1 MDRVGHRDQVRAAAA
16 VAAVIKHRKHRRD
29 NAVANAQAVSAAL
42 RPPGLSEADFER
54 ALAAFASVVGH
65 DAVISGGD
73 AAEPYR
79 DPFAPF
85 PPGDPRAHEAS
96 AIVMVADVEQL
107 RAVLSVANRYRVP
120 LWSVS
125 TGRNLAYGGAAPR
138 LKGCVVLDLQRMN
151 RILEIDTTLGYAL
164 VEPGV
169 SYYDLYRVLK
179 AQGGTLW
186 LDPPAAGWGS
196 LIGNTLER
204 GFGTTPYGDHA
215 GAQCGMEVMLA
226 NGEIVRTGMGAMS
239 GSREWQVFK
248 PGFGPS
254 YDAMFM
260 QSNFGIVTKL
270 GVWLMPKPEGYLL
283 CRYMFRHDADLERI
297 VETLRP
303 LKLDDTI
310 QSNAVLE
317 SAVRWAAGISIRKR
331 WYEGSGVMPDAVIDT
346 MARTLGI
353 GRWNLRFCLY
363 GPEPLVKARRDVIH
377 RRFASIA
384 DADLIESTYTDAAV
398 EPEGGGNR
406 SQVGIPNLDAFN
418 LLNWCGGSGAHIDFS
433 PVCPPLGRAAARQY
447 RMVRERAA
455 QYGFDYYGGFTAGQR
470 SMHHIFAAI
479 FDRDDPDQARNA
491 GEVLKALID
500 DFGAAGYG
508 QYRTHLAF
516 MDLAASQYDF
526 NNHALMRMSETIKDA
541 LDPNGIL
548 SPGKQGIWPKK
559 LRWDA

>member
-1 MDRVGHRDQVRAAAA
+1 MSDPP
-16 VAAVIKHRKHRRD
+16 
-29 NAVANAQAVSAAL
+29 
-42 RPPGLSEADFER
+42 RPPGMPEPDFQQ
-54 ALAAFASVVGH
+54 ALAAFRAIAGQNAVLVG
-65 DAVISGGD
+65 DG
-73 AAEPYR
+73 AAQPYL
-79 DPFAPF
+79 DPFAP
-85 PPGDPRAHEAS
+85 GDAHAYEAS
-96 AIVMVADVEQL
+96 AIVLVSNVEQL
-107 RAVLSVANRYRVP
+107 RAVLGVANQYSVP

-125 TGRNLAYGGAAPR
+125 TGRNFAYGGAAPR

-151 RILEIDTTLGYAL
+151 RVIEINETLGYAL

-169 SYYDLYRVLK
+169 SYYDLYQALQARGIK
-179 AQGGTLW
+179 LW

-196 LIGNTLER
+196 VVGNTLER

-215 GAQCGMEVMLA
+215 AMQCGMEVMLA
-226 NGEIVRTGMGAMS
+226 NGEIVRTGMGAMN
-239 GSREWQVFK
+239 GNHDWQVFK
-248 PGFGPS
+248 AGFGPS

-270 GVWLMPKPEGYLL
+270 GIWLMPKPEGYML
-283 CRYMFRHDADLERI
+283 CNYKFRHDTDLESI

-310 QSNAVLE
+310 QSNAVIE
-317 SAVRWAAGISIRKR
+317 SAVRWAAGVSTRKQ
-331 WYEGSGVMPDAVIDT
+331 WYDGPGAMPDGAIET
-346 MARTLGI
+346 MTRKLGI

-363 GPEPLVKARRDVIH
+363 GPEALVNARRDVIH
-377 RRFASIA
+377 QRFSSIA
-384 DADLIESTYTDAAV
+384 DTELMESPYTLANV
-398 EPEGGGNR
+398 EPKGGGDR

-418 LLNWCGGSGAHIDFS
+418 LLNWRGGSGAHIDFS
-433 PVCPPLGRAAARQY
+433 PVCAPLGRDAVRQY
-447 RMVRERAA
+447 RMIRDRAA
-455 QYGFDYYGGFTAGQR
+455 HYGFDYYGGFTAGPR

-479 FDRDDPDQARNA
+479 FNRDDPAQARDA
-491 GEVLKALID
+491 GQLLKTLIN

-526 NNHALMRMSETIKDA
+526 NNHALMRMSESIKEA

-559 LRWDA
+559 IKERD